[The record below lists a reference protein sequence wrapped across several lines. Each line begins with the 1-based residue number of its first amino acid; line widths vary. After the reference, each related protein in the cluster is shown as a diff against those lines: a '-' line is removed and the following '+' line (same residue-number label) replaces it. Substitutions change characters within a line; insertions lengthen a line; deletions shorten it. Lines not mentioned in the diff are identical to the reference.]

1 LLACLEQLRV
11 LKKIVDIILNK
22 ELIEQLNTIK
32 GILFKK
38 ITTQLILLTTTIL
51 KVIFLQ
57 KKSIL
62 KIEIFSLNLFAKSLI
77 DNLIIN

>member
-1 LLACLEQLRV
+1 MLACLEQLRV